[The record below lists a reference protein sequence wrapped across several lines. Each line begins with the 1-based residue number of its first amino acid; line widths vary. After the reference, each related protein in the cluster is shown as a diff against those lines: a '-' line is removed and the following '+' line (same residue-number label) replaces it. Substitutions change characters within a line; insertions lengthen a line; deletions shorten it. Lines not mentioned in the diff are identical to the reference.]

1 MPTGIPSGTQRKHD
15 AVPHN
20 LKYIAI
26 NAFLLFHILAIS
38 SWALPLNNPLISSFR
53 QLVRPY
59 FIWSG
64 LFQSWDMFSPDP
76 KRVNSYLEAIVIYKD
91 GSSALWS
98 FPRMELLGSGERYAK
113 ERYRKFEENLQND
126 QYSGLRPDAARYI
139 ARLNNHESSQPK
151 TILLVVRWSEI
162 IPRSDDT
169 YDRGPWNSNI
179 FFTYDV
185 QPEDLK

>member
-1 MPTGIPSGTQRKHD
+1 MPTGTPTQRKHY
-15 AVPHN
+15 AVPQN
-20 LKYIAI
+20 LKYIAM
-26 NAFLLFHILAIS
+26 NAFLLFHILSIS
-38 SWALPLNNPLISSFR
+38 CWALPLNNPLISSFR
-53 QLVRPY
+53 RLVRPY

-64 LFQSWDMFSPDP
+64 VFQSWDMFSPDP
-76 KRVNSYLEAIVIYKD
+76 QRVNSYLEAIVIYKD
-91 GSSALWS
+91 GSSTLWS
-98 FPRMELLGSGERYAK
+98 FPRMELLGPGERYAK

-126 QYSGLRPDAARYI
+126 QYSGLRPDTARYI
-139 ARLNNHESSQPK
+139 ARLNNQKLSPPK
-151 TILLVVRWSEI
+151 TIMLVVRWSEI

>member
-1 MPTGIPSGTQRKHD
+1 MPTGIPSATQRNHD
-15 AVPHN
+15 GIAQR
-20 LKYIAI
+20 LKYVAV

-38 SWALPLNNPLISSFR
+38 CWALPISNPLISSFR

-98 FPRMELLGSGERYAK
+98 FPRMELLGSSERYAK

-139 ARLNNHESSQPK
+139 ARLNNHKSSSPK
-151 TILLVVRWSEI
+151 TIMLVVRWSEI
-162 IPRSDDT
+162 IPRTDDT